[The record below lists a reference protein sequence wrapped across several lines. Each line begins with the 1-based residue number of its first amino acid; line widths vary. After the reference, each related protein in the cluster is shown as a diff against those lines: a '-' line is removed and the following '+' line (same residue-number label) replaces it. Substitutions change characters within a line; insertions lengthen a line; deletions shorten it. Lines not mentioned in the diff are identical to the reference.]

1 MMDKYIN
8 QKALLTRLEASPIFN
23 NFGEDGTF
31 IKEFVLEL
39 IKMQPTTNLDE
50 IRATAITEFA
60 DRLKKYYV
68 NLKGNTSTILAAYHI
83 DRIAEEMKVP
93 KYEK

>member
-1 MMDKYIN
+1 MADYIDKE
-8 QKALLTRLEASPIFN
+8 KLLQRLESSPIFA

-50 IRATAITEFA
+50 IRAAAITEFA

-68 NLKGNTSTILAAYHI
+68 NLKGNTPTILAAYHI
-83 DRIAEEMKVP
+83 DQIKEEMMVT